1 MYSWSCCC
9 RAFVLSSNSSLPTHW
24 LVALPVSET
33 HSKLTLVA
41 NRFSDTSWPLPQ
53 SVIASLG
60 ILLISIIHTII
71 SELITYLEGTLWGCS
86 WPPIVD

>member
-24 LVALPVSET
+24 LLALSVSET

-41 NRFSDTSWPLPQ
+41 NRFSDTSWLLPQ

-60 ILLISIIHTII
+60 TLLLSIIHTVI

-86 WPPIVD
+86 WLPVVE